1 MKNVLILYNAC
12 FFFLRYSMKTKCMVK
27 KVVGSEQIMYPAVVE
42 IDSCEYFVDTR
53 IYYNRDYI
61 LTKFLKISM

>member
-1 MKNVLILYNAC
+1 
-12 FFFLRYSMKTKCMVK
+12 MVK